1 VAPAWRRRNSS
12 SRDLSRDI
20 RVFAAIKNR
29 TLVDIERATGDI
41 DRTTLDIRVSVG
53 AE

>member
-1 VAPAWRRRNSS
+1 MAPPTSD
-12 SRDLSRDI
+12 SRCDI

-29 TLVDIERATGDI
+29 TLVDIERANGDI